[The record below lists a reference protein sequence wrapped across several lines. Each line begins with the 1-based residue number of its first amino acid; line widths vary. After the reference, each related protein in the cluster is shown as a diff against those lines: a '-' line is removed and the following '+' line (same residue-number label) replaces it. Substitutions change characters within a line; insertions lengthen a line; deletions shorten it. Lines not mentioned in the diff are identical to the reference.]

1 MHFLQSALLNFG
13 QSMLWDFTSEAEV
26 QIQMASGS
34 LGQDCFN
41 RCTIKLSPLKHES
54 KWPDGGLLSTQQLPL
69 STGLIFS
76 YHRPFVMI
84 STTKAEIC
92 THSAAA
98 FHTRSCTR
106 WPRSSAVEETLGR
119 EKLDLLAK
127 KSLMEPSK
135 LE

>member
-1 MHFLQSALLNFG
+1 MHFLQSAVLSFG

-26 QIQMASGS
+26 QIQVASGS

-41 RCTIKLSPLKHES
+41 RCTIKLSLLKHES
-54 KWPDGGLLSTQQLPL
+54 KWPDGGLLSTQQLPP
-69 STGLIFS
+69 STNLIFS

-84 STTKAEIC
+84 STTKAEI
-92 THSAAA
+92 SARPAAA
-98 FHTRSCTR
+98 FRTCSCTD
-106 WPRSSAVEETLGR
+106 WPRSSAGEETSRR
-119 EKLDLLAK
+119 EKRDLLAK